1 EKRHPEDPSTTAQ
14 FRWAE
19 GGHTRH
25 GDTTTVRGA
34 GEHRTQETLVRSFR
48 RSRHSECRIP
58 AGRNVASMKGRY
70 VMKIQGSVALVTGSN
85 RGLGKA
91 LVSALLEA
99 GAAKVYAAAR
109 DVSKVTSS
117 DPRVVPLALDTS
129 KPEQI
134 AAAARAAGDVT
145 LLINNAGVST
155 SANVLT
161 ASQGAMETDFR
172 TNVFGTI
179 VNVLSLASLGS
190 FPALGGYSASKAAS
204 YSITQ
209 ALRPELRGKCIEI
222 LAAFPGPIDTD
233 MVKDLPIPKT
243 SPADVASA
251 VLAGVARGEEDI
263 FPDPMAQQMGALWS
277 KSPKEYERAFASM

>member
-1 EKRHPEDPSTTAQ
+1 
-14 FRWAE
+14 
-19 GGHTRH
+19 
-25 GDTTTVRGA
+25 
-34 GEHRTQETLVRSFR
+34 
-48 RSRHSECRIP
+48 
-58 AGRNVASMKGRY
+58 MKGRY

-109 DVSKVTSS
+109 DASKVTSS

-134 AAAARAAGDVT
+134 AAAARVAGDVT
-145 LLINNAGVST
+145 LLVNNAGVASA
-155 SANVLT
+155 ANVLT
-161 ASQGAMETDFR
+161 TSQAALDADFG
-172 TNVFGTI
+172 TNVYGTLAVIRRFLPVLESARGGATI

-209 ALRPELRGKCIEI
+209 ALRPELRG
-222 LAAFPGPIDTD
+222 
-233 MVKDLPIPKT
+233 
-243 SPADVASA
+243 
-251 VLAGVARGEEDI
+251 
-263 FPDPMAQQMGALWS
+263 
-277 KSPKEYERAFASM
+277 